1 MSPHAPHH
9 STHRTN
15 RQNRQ
20 IPPMSRRAF
29 TSSAV
34 GGAALGGATILG
46 LTSCQGSGGSAG
58 ADHLRIVDYYNTPSD
73 DVVISK
79 TFDEATQK
87 VGVEY
92 TREKFPGDQLIA
104 KVLQMGSSH
113 SMPDILMLDGP
124 DLQQVAE
131 SGALTPLSDYGISTD
146 GFSDQVANVGMYDGK
161 LYGIAPCVNTI
172 ALFYDAA
179 ALDRAGMSPPGSW
192 DDLRE
197 TAKELTGN
205 GRYGLAF
212 SAIATYEGAFQFLPF
227 MWSNGGDETQLSEPE
242 VYEASAFWAE
252 LLGDGSVSRSVV
264 NWGQGDVMDQFKA
277 GNAAMCVNG
286 PWNVPGLASDTPDLD
301 WDVAILPPP
310 SSKDDSVAPLG
321 GEVWT
326 IPATGDDSKQQKA
339 GEVLK
344 EFVSPAHQ
352 LTMAAA
358 RSTIPGDEKAAA
370 QFADEHQELRTF
382 VEQAA
387 SARSRTAKL
396 GPLWPKTAKG
406 IYTANQKVL
415 VDGTDPREA
424 FEYGERTIR

>member
-1 MSPHAPHH
+1 MPSDTPHRNVQR
-9 STHRTN
+9 SS
-15 RQNRQ
+15 RQDGHTL
-20 IPPMSRRAF
+20 PMSRRKFA
-29 TSSAV
+29 SSAIST
-34 GGAALGGATILG
+34 AALGAASVAAVTG
-46 LTSCQGSGGSAG
+46 CEGSSGPASAN
-58 ADHLRIVDYYNTPSD
+58 HLRIVDYYNTPSD
-73 DVVISK
+73 DVIISR
-79 TFDEATQK
+79 TFDEATHK

-104 KVLQMGSSH
+104 KVLQMGASH
-113 SMPDILMLDGP
+113 SMPDILMLDSP
-124 DLQQVAE
+124 DLQQVAA
-131 SGALTPLSDYGISTD
+131 SGALTPLTDYGISTK
-146 GFSDQVANVGMYDGK
+146 GFSDQVADVGMYDGK

-179 ALDRAGMSPPGSW
+179 ALDRAGVSTPSTW
-192 DDLRE
+192 DELRDA
-197 TAKELTGN
+197 AKELTGD

-227 MWSNGGDETQLSEPE
+227 MWSNGGDETRLEDPK
-242 VYEASAFWAE
+242 VYEASSFWAD
-252 LLGDGSVSRSVV
+252 LVADGSVSRSVV

-286 PWNVPGLASDTPDLD
+286 PWNVPGLSSDTPDLD
-301 WDVAILPPP
+301 WDVAILPAPT
-310 SSKDDSVAPLG
+310 SGAESIAPLG

-326 IPATGDDSKQQKA
+326 IPATGDAEKQKQA
-339 GEVLK
+339 GQVLK
-344 EFVSPAHQ
+344 EFVSPDHQ

-358 RSTIPGDEKAAA
+358 RSTIPGDKKAAA
-370 QFADEHQELRTF
+370 QFADKHEELRTF

-396 GPLWPKTAKG
+396 GDLWPKTAKG

-415 VDGTDPREA
+415 VDGTSPTEA